1 VEQTAA
7 AVPHGPGLNSSIS
20 PSGPTHAR
28 LEPLAESDFETLTR
42 LAGTIWRSHYSAI
55 VGPAQ
60 IEYMLA
66 GRYTP
71 DRLREY
77 LGSSERWMEL
87 LKLDDE
93 TIGYCSYARSAVPGE
108 MKLEQLYLLQ
118 QHRGKG
124 LGAMMLRRVE
134 SQARS
139 QGLGVLMLQV
149 NKRNTGALELYRK
162 SGFSVREAAVFDIGN
177 GYYMDDYVMAK
188 PLEPPA

>member
-1 VEQTAA
+1 MEQTAA
-7 AVPHGPGLNSSIS
+7 AVPHGAGLSANIA
-20 PSGPTHAR
+20 PSAPTQAR
-28 LEPLAESDFETLTR
+28 LEPLSASDFETLAR
-42 LAGTIWRSHYSAI
+42 LAGTIWHSHYSAI
-55 VGPAQ
+55 IGPAQ
-60 IEYMLA
+60 IDYMLA

-87 LKLDDE
+87 LKLGHE
-93 TIGYCSYARSAVPGE
+93 AVGYCSYTRSAVPGE

-124 LGAMMLRRVE
+124 LGAMMLRHVE
-134 SQARS
+134 AQARA

-149 NKRNTGALELYRK
+149 NKRNTGAIELYRK
-162 SGFSVREAAVFDIGN
+162 SGFSVREAAIFDIGN

-188 PLEPPA
+188 RLEPA

>member
-1 VEQTAA
+1 VQ
-7 AVPHGPGLNSSIS
+7 
-20 PSGPTHAR
+20 AR
-28 LEPLAESDFETLTR
+28 LEPLTESDFEILAR

-55 VGPAQ
+55 VGAAQ
-60 IEYMLA
+60 IDYMLA

-87 LKLDDE
+87 LKLGDE
-93 TIGYCSYARSAVPGE
+93 AIGYCSYTRSAVPGE

-134 SQARS
+134 AQARS
-139 QGLGVLMLQV
+139 QGLRVLMLQV
-149 NKRNTGALELYRK
+149 NKRNTEALEVYRK
-162 SGFSVREAAVFDIGN
+162 AGFSVREAAVFDIGN

-188 PLEPPA
+188 PLESAAVNPAT